1 MVLMSGII
9 RSGRPKLQ
17 KTFYFCIAVS
27 GYSAVRS
34 LQQTNVGQGSDPG
47 WFSGYSA
54 VRLAHLVWDQ
64 RVVCSNHTT
73 PT

>member
-1 MVLMSGII
+1 MVLQYAIKL
-9 RSGRPKLQ
+9 SGRPKLQ
-17 KTFYFCIAVS
+17 KSFYFCIAV
-27 GYSAVRS
+27 
-34 LQQTNVGQGSDPG
+34 
-47 WFSGYSA
+47 SGYSA